1 MVARPF
7 DIPRLGYDSPF
18 ARVRATTIRHP
29 TITAKATIVPN
40 AWIVSGPNRWYEG
53 CGKYGIM
60 ERIICGFSVRPLVTT
75 DPRYLSDARNP
86 GRIEAHLIFVIKGC
100 LETNRFVSRRWEMH
114 TSISCKELGIDC
126 DVVVE
131 GDSGESIIESLM
143 RHVQTEHT
151 DDWFE
156 MEELYQAACSVARVK
171 AA

>member
-1 MVARPF
+1 
-7 DIPRLGYDSPF
+7 
-18 ARVRATTIRHP
+18 
-29 TITAKATIVPN
+29 
-40 AWIVSGPNRWYEG
+40 
-53 CGKYGIM
+53 
-60 ERIICGFSVRPLVTT
+60 
-75 DPRYLSDARNP
+75 
-86 GRIEAHLIFVIKGC
+86 
-100 LETNRFVSRRWEMH
+100 MH

>member
-1 MVARPF
+1 
-7 DIPRLGYDSPF
+7 
-18 ARVRATTIRHP
+18 
-29 TITAKATIVPN
+29 
-40 AWIVSGPNRWYEG
+40 
-53 CGKYGIM
+53 
-60 ERIICGFSVRPLVTT
+60 
-75 DPRYLSDARNP
+75 
-86 GRIEAHLIFVIKGC
+86 
-100 LETNRFVSRRWEMH
+100 MH

-156 MEELYQAACSVARVK
+156 MEEIYQAACSVARAK

>member
-1 MVARPF
+1 
-7 DIPRLGYDSPF
+7 
-18 ARVRATTIRHP
+18 
-29 TITAKATIVPN
+29 
-40 AWIVSGPNRWYEG
+40 
-53 CGKYGIM
+53 
-60 ERIICGFSVRPLVTT
+60 
-75 DPRYLSDARNP
+75 
-86 GRIEAHLIFVIKGC
+86 
-100 LETNRFVSRRWEMH
+100 MH

-156 MEELYQAACSVARVK
+156 MEELYQAACSVARAK